1 MLNVNKYSIIGVVV
15 RLLTLGGRIF
25 DCWRPIVIY
34 ATLITV
40 LSYIFEGAM
49 MLYGAKS
56 AGVLPQNWLTGS
68 CSAIFLLIYTHLILA
83 FVVDFYAEAFDKE
96 HFVWR
101 RLWLRDAE
109 KWRSELFL
117 LGYVAAYILP
127 FGLAVKLL
135 TQSANPD
142 WRVEFVYFCIVFSV
156 FVLILMLIRL
166 FGAVSRYLQTKK
178 SAWREVFKQTSG
190 KAYVAVVLFLA
201 LLAIVLLSNMR
212 LNIWLDLLP
221 MISKWF
227 GWLAQLLSNIV
238 LLGFL
243 ALMIVFSRAQDELL
257 GFEQE

>member
-1 MLNVNKYSIIGVVV
+1 
-15 RLLTLGGRIF
+15 
-25 DCWRPIVIY
+25 
-34 ATLITV
+34 
-40 LSYIFEGAM
+40 
-49 MLYGAKS
+49 
-56 AGVLPQNWLTGS
+56 
-68 CSAIFLLIYTHLILA
+68 
-83 FVVDFYAEAFDKE
+83 
-96 HFVWR
+96 
-101 RLWLRDAE
+101 
-109 KWRSELFL
+109 
-117 LGYVAAYILP
+117 
-127 FGLAVKLL
+127 
-135 TQSANPD
+135 
-142 WRVEFVYFCIVFSV
+142 
-156 FVLILMLIRL
+156 MLIRL

-221 MISKWF
+221 MISKWL